1 MYSRA
6 NRNHFGRLLSFEDQG
21 QHINR
26 DAANKVFNKLHIR
39 GGINDNRSDYF
50 WFKNDNSIIGCGVSA
65 CPTGQ
70 MAHFCTKINCVK
82 YSFDILIYYGNDK
95 VWAQFENIKCF
106 KNDCNVRK
114 KNVPLNLI
122 FLIKNCFLSI
132 LFQVS
137 CQLPKQAFVGRP
149 LR

>member
-39 GGINDNRSDYF
+39 SEINVISCSKMTIKEWVVAYP
-50 WFKNDNSIIGCGVSA
+50 SA
-65 CPTGQ
+65 PHG
-70 MAHFCTKINCVK
+70 KINCVE
-82 YSFDILIYYGNDK
+82 YSFDTFHCDYYECYDNGR

-114 KNVPLNLI
+114 KM
-122 FLIKNCFLSI
+122 FLYI
-132 LFQVS
+132 
-137 CQLPKQAFVGRP
+137 
-149 LR
+149 